1 MKNTNSVISSKN
13 LPLDLHNSNFYLT
26 CPDLYFVVWQRF
38 SVLMNQHIN
47 IIKLLKTKA
56 FSTLYPELPLP
67 HLQICES
74 ESVSLSVVFYSL

>member
-1 MKNTNSVISSKN
+1 MKNTNSQI
-13 LPLDLHNSNFYLT
+13 YLRICLVYIIPIFTFT

-56 FSTLYPELPLP
+56 FSPLYPDLPQV